1 NYTAGGIILE
11 PGSALDFIEF
21 LPDGSGNFRPLPFS
35 GVGQLR
41 GGCNCQARPQ
51 LEYGVDSDTQ
61 VDTPADRTSVFAHY
75 ELDLDGRNRVFFE
88 TLLADNFTDP
98 NWQTVALLGT
108 WQARVF
114 ADNPFL
120 PEEIRQTMLDEG
132 RDSVGFGI
140 FTPNTPGNP
149 FSGARL
155 QGENRYLQFTTG
167 FSHELSDSFLA
178 GGWTLDAY
186 VQHAQNAQR
195 TIIPAGMRTDRLFFA
210 LDAVAGPD
218 GEPVC
223 RVTLF
228 NPGIF
233 DKCVPINLFGGVDAV
248 TPAAAAYVT
257 DDGKIARGR
266 TT

>member
-1 NYTAGGIILE
+1 SGEYFENKGIESFDSLQDRSKFFDLKALVTNPDPNGPAFLRERFVSPTNYTAGGIILE

-61 VDTPADRTSVFAHY
+61 VDKPADRSSVFAHY
-75 ELDLDGRNRVFFE
+75 ELDLVGRNRVFFE

-98 NWQTVALLGT
+98 NWQAVALLGT

-178 GGWTLDAY
+178 GG
-186 VQHAQNAQR
+186 
-195 TIIPAGMRTDRLFFA
+195 
-210 LDAVAGPD
+210 
-218 GEPVC
+218 
-223 RVTLF
+223 
-228 NPGIF
+228 
-233 DKCVPINLFGGVDAV
+233 
-248 TPAAAAYVT
+248 
-257 DDGKIARGR
+257 
-266 TT
+266 